1 MYIEKRIEDLQ
12 LSQSIAAIWRYEHD
26 DGSDSH
32 SIIFPDASVDIIF
45 KQRADHMEVWLC
57 GVMNKAMQVQHQN
70 GDRYYGIR
78 FKPGYAWAYFDK
90 PMHSTLNQMLPLYH
104 FFEPQAA
111 LVEHLKHDSP
121 DLAAFEQFVQAHLL
135 RKVNIDKLKI
145 IDSHTQALS
154 GKGCDSVLSAASARK
169 LSRRHFSRCF
179 QAMYGISPRDY
190 ANIQKLNVL
199 RALPQDFKHMPLVE
213 LALMLGY
220 CDQSHMNHS
229 LKRLTGLTPK
239 ALMSQSYNT

>member
-1 MYIEKRIEDLQ
+1 VYIEKEIKDLQ
-12 LSQSIAAIWRYEHD
+12 LSQSIAAIWTYEHD
-26 DGSDSH
+26 DGSEAH
-32 SIIFPDASVDIIF
+32 NTIFPDASVDIIF
-45 KQRADHMEVWLC
+45 KQRADNMEVWLC
-57 GVMNKAMQVQHQN
+57 GVMNKTMQVQHQD
-70 GDRYYGIR
+70 GDKYYGIR

-90 PMHSTLNQMLPLYH
+90 SMHSTLNQTLPLHH
-104 FFEPQAA
+104 FFEQQAV
-111 LVEHLKHDSP
+111 LVEHLKHDTP
-121 DLAAFEQFVQAHLL
+121 NLAAFEQLVQTQLL
-135 RKVNIDKLKI
+135 RKVNIDKLKVV
-145 IDSHTQALS
+145 DAHTQALN
-154 GKGCDSVLSAASARK
+154 GKGCGSTLSAALALK

-199 RALPQDFKHMPLVE
+199 RGLPQDFKHMPLVE